1 MQAPKIRNMKITLAA
16 VIAAGFLAF
25 APVQAHAF
33 SLKRLLNPFNVGM
46 ASVLNPFHLV
56 YKFNQ
61 VTGSNPARFIPG
73 DALIPTERRWVK
85 DPSTNNWTKYS
96 WENEDQIPVLP
107 SLPNPGDFVRPPSPI
122 PPAPVIVTPPCQRGG
137 AGITPC

>member
-1 MQAPKIRNMKITLAA
+1 MQALKIRNMKITLAA

-61 VTGSNPARFIPG
+61 ITGANPARFIPG
-73 DALIPTERRWVK
+73 DALIPTERRWVR
-85 DPSTNNWTKYS
+85 DPKTNDWTKYS
-96 WENEDQIPVLP
+96 WELEDAVPPAPLYP
-107 SLPNPGDFVRPPSPI
+107 YPTDSVRPPVVN
-122 PPAPVIVTPPCQRGG
+122 PPAPVVVTPPCQRGG
-137 AGITPC
+137 PGITPC